1 MTAEELRAQR
11 RVYLARYRA
20 KLKERAAA
28 GDKNAQA
35 IIDNHNRHCREYY
48 TRHREQVLEKKRAEY
63 HADLE
68 GSRAYNCAYY
78 ELHRKRIL
86 ARKKQVR
93 LERIER
99 QITEA
104 TA

>member
-1 MTAEELRAQR
+1 MTTEELRAQR

-28 GDKNAQA
+28 GDNAAQA

-48 TRHREQVLEKKRAEY
+48 VRHREQVLEKKQAEY
-63 HADLE
+63 HGDLE
-68 GSRAYNCAYY
+68 GSRAYNRAYY

-86 ARKKQVR
+86 AQRKRAR
-93 LERIER
+93 LARIER
-99 QITEA
+99 QITEV